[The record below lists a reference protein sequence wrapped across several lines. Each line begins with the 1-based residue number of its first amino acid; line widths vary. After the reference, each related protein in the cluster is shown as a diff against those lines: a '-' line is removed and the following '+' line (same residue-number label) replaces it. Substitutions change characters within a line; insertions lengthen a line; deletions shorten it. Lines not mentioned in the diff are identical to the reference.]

1 MFTENEVIIMLEN
14 KSIENAVIEL
24 KKDFIGQEA
33 QYMELSDHDFLS
45 LVLLTPSVGI
55 ALANDSVSLFEE
67 MALNKKAR
75 KLSFGGYF
83 MKTDPVVHAM
93 SFLIKHYDIWKDKF
107 YDLLKDI
114 MHDGLDLDQLKKQE
128 VADEDLT
135 PNKFRKEL
143 LKAPYGFVR
152 FMASFF
158 CSEEDQIINVET
170 RSISRSEYDRVL
182 SIGESLGLNDI
193 PIFRHFCATYTVK

>member
-55 ALANDSVSLFEE
+55 ALANESVSLFEE

-93 SFLIKHYDIWKDKF
+93 GFLIKHYDIWKDKF
-107 YDLLKDI
+107 YGLLREI
-114 MHDGLDLDQLKKQE
+114 MHEGLDLDKLKKQE

-158 CSEEDQIINVET
+158 CGEEDQIINVET
-170 RSISRSEYDRVL
+170 RSISQTEYDRVL
-182 SIGESLGLNDI
+182 SIGESLELNDI

>member
-1 MFTENEVIIMLEN
+1 
-14 KSIENAVIEL
+14 
-24 KKDFIGQEA
+24 
-33 QYMELSDHDFLS
+33 MELSDHDFLS

-55 ALANDSVSLFEE
+55 SLANDSVSFFEE

-83 MKTDPVVHAM
+83 LKADPVVHAM
-93 SFLIKHYDIWKDKF
+93 GYLINHYDIWKDKF
-107 YDLLKDI
+107 YGLLRDI
-114 MHDGLDLDQLKKQE
+114 MHDGLDLDKLKKEE
-128 VADEDLT
+128 VADENLT

-158 CSEEDQIINVET
+158 CSEDDQIINVER
-170 RSISRSEYDRVL
+170 RSISKIEYERIL
-182 SIGESLGLNDI
+182 TIGKSLELNDI